1 MKQFM
6 ISLLSLFTFVNAAY
20 SDTIPC
26 RFEMG
31 DGKIR
36 CGKVI
41 RPERNNRKTMVLWVN
56 HRAVRSENN
65 FEKEVVERFLA
76 KGFSFCYFDNRP
88 LHSEDST
95 STTTLFDMAD
105 DAAVVYNALRKN
117 KIFRKYKIGFAGSSE
132 AGASALISAAKVKQ
146 LDFLIQL
153 VTNVNPQDKKDLQI
167 ITYMNLAWTFGF
179 ISDRGFGMQFN
190 DVSYMFQMML
200 DDMKHYRIGD
210 IDEYAQQ
217 LYHQYEGKIKNKKEK
232 EMFTWLITAF
242 LKKQINEEI
251 MSPRLWWNAKPY
263 YKFVKCPILFLAA
276 IHDNRVLFASNVVE
290 FEKTM
295 FENQNKNFTSL
306 VVDATHQLLDIN
318 HDPDFRHLISNE
330 IDNTKRYEIYDSITR
345 WLVKTKL

>member
-1 MKQFM
+1 M
-6 ISLLSLFTFVNAAY
+6 
-20 SDTIPC
+20 
-26 RFEMG
+26 
-31 DGKIR
+31 
-36 CGKVI
+36 
-41 RPERNNRKTMVLWVN
+41 
-56 HRAVRSENN
+56 
-65 FEKEVVERFLA
+65 
-76 KGFSFCYFDNRP
+76 
-88 LHSEDST
+88 
-95 STTTLFDMAD
+95 
-105 DAAVVYNALRKN
+105 YNALRKN

-146 LDFLIQL
+146 PDFLIQL

-167 ITYMNLAWTFGF
+167 FTYINLAWMFRF
-179 ISDRGFGMQFN
+179 ISDKGFGMQFNDVSYMFRFISDKGFGMQFN

-217 LYHQYEGKIKNKKEK
+217 LYHQYEGKMKNNKEK

-242 LKKQINEEI
+242 LKKQINEDI
-251 MSPRLWWNAKPY
+251 ISPRLWWNAKPY

-306 VVDATHQLLDIN
+306 VVDATHHLLDIN
-318 HDPDFRHLISNE
+318 HDPDFRHPKSNE